1 MQSISHWLNSYVQRI
16 DKPLWRLVPLMR
28 LTAQP
33 LCWIDLLE
41 NAQCDSMLSVGVKKT
56 QVQDIYK
63 QMDTWKIQQKIHG
76 IVPLLIRYSCSPR
89 LQRFSLPQLP
99 TGWRL
104 IDQLN
109 LWIRC
114 DAIPSV
120 PNRIRMERY
129 LEIASDR
136 QLGPLHFSSSIL
148 LRTGGGCFTK
158 IETVLVKVRRA
169 PESIMWYSWGRPL
182 FEAKKRQL
190 DSMASGFEGGHPPP
204 SEPRNF
210 IFIQVWRNQSF
221 GWLES
226 CQIHSWKGIPK
237 IWVTSQVRCLQSA
250 KWMEHHKKT

>member
-1 MQSISHWLNSYVQRI
+1 MCNESTNRCEDWSLWWGWQRSRCAELICWKTHSVIQCCRWELKRPRCKISTSKWTHERFN
-16 DKPLWRLVPLMR
+16 
-28 LTAQP
+28 
-33 LCWIDLLE
+33 
-41 NAQCDSMLSVGVKKT
+41 KKYT
-56 QVQDIYK
+56 GLFHFWY
-63 QMDTWKIQQKIHG
+63 G
-76 IVPLLIRYSCSPR
+76 YSCSPR